1 MNAPQTAP
9 SPLLGALN
17 QIRPQS
23 VALDVTA
30 NGEEMGVLLRDE
42 GLEASL
48 IQVPGSGG
56 RVMSMP
62 ALHVR
67 ESYKAYVIGEA
78 SILLRP
84 QNQVPVIRHQTPRK
98 YTHGNT
104 VLNIREDALECQ
116 VVRILFEYGQACVG
130 TIEDVV
136 YVPARCI
143 S

>member
-1 MNAPQTAP
+1 MHAPQTAP
-9 SPLLGALN
+9 WPLLGALY
-17 QIRPQS
+17 QIRAQS

-30 NGEEMGVLLRDE
+30 NGEEMDVLLYGK

-56 RVMSMP
+56 RAMSVP
-62 ALHVR
+62 ALHMR
-67 ESYKAYVIGEA
+67 ESYQAHEIGEV
-78 SILLRP
+78 SVLLRP

-98 YTHGNT
+98 NTHGNT
-104 VLNIREDALECQ
+104 GLNISEDALESQ
-116 VVRILFEYGQACVG
+116 VVRIFLEYGQACVG